1 MMSELNKSQD
11 RSPPV
16 DASPDVT
23 HLLNAASAG
32 DPKAPGELLKL
43 VYQQLRAIA
52 QKRMNAEH
60 PGHTLQA
67 TALVHE
73 AYAKLVWRDAPAQ
86 DRESEGQG
94 NVAWNGRAHFFH
106 AAAEAMRRILVDH
119 ARAKRAGLKNGQGA
133 LGAPRRPLRMPTNVL
148 DLAKEEDPDSV
159 LALDEALARLSK
171 VDEQTAMVVRLRFF
185 AGRSVDETALALDI
199 SPRQVDREWA
209 FARAWLAE
217 ALAQA
222 DNGPKAS

>member
-1 MMSELNKSQD
+1 MMSELHNAQH
-11 RSPPV
+11 RPPHAG
-16 DASPDVT
+16 ASPDVT
-23 HLLNAASAG
+23 HLLNAAGAG
-32 DPKAPGELLKL
+32 DPKAPAELLAL

-73 AYAKLVWRDAPAQ
+73 AYAKLVGRDAGSPNADGAQ
-86 DRESEGQG
+86 S

-119 ARAKRAGLKNGQGA
+119 ARAKRAGLKDGQGA
-133 LGAPRRPLRMPTNVL
+133 LGAPRRPLRMPANVL
-148 DLAKEEDPDSV
+148 DLAQDQDPDSV

-185 AGRSVDETALALDI
+185 AGRSVDETALALGI

-217 ALAQA
+217 ALAHA
-222 DNGPKAS
+222 DHGPKAS